1 MKQFTLKE
9 LTRMNIGTQRK
20 LLRDLNKE
28 ARARAKRLKKAGFT
42 GEMTEPPTVDYQRT
56 PREELIRR
64 IEDLQMYT
72 RNKLS
77 RVSGMKKFQRE
88 TLATLHGHGYDFVD
102 KNNLADF
109 GRFMNM
115 VRDLHGSKA
124 FPSNEVANMY
134 KNMERLNI
142 SPNVIKTKF
151 ADYLTSQAGI
161 NDLSMTLDTMR
172 LPENRARISSTEVMD
187 KMKELGFM

>member
-1 MKQFTLKE
+1 MKQYTLKE
-9 LTRMNIGTQRK
+9 LRSMGVTKQRQ
-20 LLRDLNKE
+20 LLRDLNRE
-28 ARARAKRLKKAGFT
+28 ARVRAKRLKKAGYT
-42 GEMTEPPTVDYQRT
+42 GEMTLPPIKDYSRT
-56 PREELIRR
+56 HRDELLKS

-77 RVSGMKKFQRE
+77 TVSGMKRFERKTLESLRE
-88 TLATLHGHGYDFVD
+88 HGYDFVN
-102 KNNLADF
+102 KSNLSDF

-151 ADYLTSQAGI
+151 KEYLTSQAGI
-161 NDLSMTLDTMR
+161 NDLVLTMGEMK
-172 LPENRARISSTEVMD
+172 LPEGRARVTSTEVLE
-187 KMKELGFM
+187 KMEELGFI